1 MKTNY
6 EEVLRAKSS
15 RGLSSS
21 KLFAV
26 YSAAASA
33 RQLMGDAL
41 EDVLNDV
48 TTTFSYNIEDS
59 DEEN

>member
-6 EEVLRAKSS
+6 EEVLRAKIS

-21 KLFAV
+21 KVFAV

-33 RQLMGDAL
+33 RQLMGEAL
-41 EDVLNDV
+41 DDVSNNV
-48 TTTFSYNIEDS
+48 TSTFEYNIEDS
-59 DEEN
+59 DEEY